1 MKKTTRRKPSTP
13 ARPAASASAPA
24 SAAPGRLPTDP
35 EVSLKLAREFGLS
48 AHEYGRIEAI
58 LGRLPTYTELGI
70 FSVMWSEHC
79 SYKTSKPHLR
89 GFPTKGRRV
98 LQGPGENA
106 GVLDIG
112 GGWAT
117 AFKIESHNHP
127 SAIEP
132 YQGAATGVGGI
143 LRDVFTMGARPI
155 ANLNSLRFG
164 PLSDP
169 HVRRLVKG
177 VVAGIGGYGNC
188 VGIPTVGGE
197 VVFDPVY
204 RDNCL
209 VNAFALG
216 VLPHKRLI
224 TGKASGLGNPVMYI
238 GSTTGRDGIHGATF
252 ASVDLDA
259 EAGERRSAVQVGD
272 PFMEK
277 LLLEATLELI
287 ESGHLVGIQD
297 MGAAGMTS
305 SSVEMAFRGGAG
317 IDVDVDKVPR
327 RESGMVPY
335 EVMLSESQE
344 RMLLVA
350 KRGRE
355 KKVEAILNKWG
366 LHASVV
372 GRVTDSGRHRV
383 YERGVLVSDLPI
395 AALADDHHP
404 DFPLVRRPMKRPAYL
419 AKAASLK
426 DSEVP
431 LPGDLGGVLL
441 ALLASPSIADKG
453 WVFGQYDHQVRTN
466 TLLKPGSDAAVIRVK
481 ENGKGLAMAVDG
493 NGRYCWLGPRE
504 GGRLAVAEACRN
516 VAVSG
521 ATPIGLSDCLN
532 FGNPEDPAIMWQFA
546 EVVKGMAEAARA
558 LGVPVISGN
567 VSLYNQGP
575 LGAIDPTPIV
585 AAVGLLEPVAGRLRP
600 VPQWF
605 QGLGDRVYLAGT
617 TRPELGASEYLQ
629 VVHGL
634 KRGLPPRLD
643 LAAEAR
649 LQKFCVLAASK
660 QLLRSAHD
668 LSDGGLA
675 VAAAESCISG
685 LRHGAEPVGATL
697 ELRARGR
704 ADALLFGES
713 ASRVLFSAAPGK
725 AAALEALARAQGVPL
740 AELGT
745 TGGRSLRLSCP
756 GGGIDQD
763 LQPLQDAWL
772 NAFKGLDEI

>member
-1 MKKTTRRKPSTP
+1 MKTNFSRALQAHPS
-13 ARPAASASAPA
+13 
-24 SAAPGRLPTDP
+24 DP
-35 EVSLKLAREFGLS
+35 EVSLKLAREYGLS
-48 AHEYGRIEAI
+48 ADEFGRIGAI
-58 LGRLPTYTELGI
+58 LGRRPNHTELGI

-79 SYKTSKPHLR
+79 SYKTSKPHLK

-98 LQGPGENA
+98 LLGPGENA

-155 ANLNSLRFG
+155 ACMNSLRFG
-164 PLSDP
+164 DPKDP
-169 HVRRLVKG
+169 HVRRLIQG

-188 VGIPTVGGE
+188 VGVPTVGGE
-197 VVFDPVY
+197 AVFDPVY

-238 GSTTGRDGIHGATF
+238 GATTGRDGIHGATF
-252 ASVDLDA
+252 ASGDLDSA
-259 EAGERRSAVQVGD
+259 ASEKRSAVQVGD

-317 IDVDVDKVPR
+317 IDVYVDKVPR

-350 KRGRE
+350 KKGCER
-355 KKVEAILNKWG
+355 KVEAILNKWG
-366 LHASVV
+366 LEASVV

-383 YERGVLVSDLPI
+383 YENGRLVSDLPV

-404 DFPLVRRPMKRPAYL
+404 DFPLVHRPMKRPAYL
-419 AKAASLK
+419 DREAKLDLKSVKVPRDLNASL
-426 DSEVP
+426 
-431 LPGDLGGVLL
+431 LR
-441 ALLASPSIADKG
+441 LLASPSLADKQ
-453 WVFGQYDHQVRTN
+453 WIFGQYDHQVRTN
-466 TLLKPGSDAAVIRVK
+466 TLLKPGSDAAVIRIK

-493 NGRYCWLGPRE
+493 NGRYCRLGPRE

-521 ATPIGLSDCLN
+521 AEPIGLSDCLN
-532 FGNPEDPAIMWQFA
+532 FGNPEDPGIMWQFA

-558 LGVPVISGN
+558 LKVPVISGN

-575 LGAIDPTPIV
+575 KGAIDPTPIV
-585 AAVGLLEPVAGRLRP
+585 AAVGLLEPVRGELRP
-600 VPQWF
+600 VAQWF
-605 QGLGDRVYLAGT
+605 QGAGDRVYLAGA
-617 TRPELGASEYLQ
+617 TREELGASEYLQ
-629 VVHGL
+629 VIHGL
-634 KRGLPPRLD
+634 KKGPPPRLD
-643 LAAEAR
+643 LQAEAR
-649 LQKFCVLAASK
+649 LQKFCVRAARK
-660 QLLRSAHD
+660 GLVRSAHD

-675 VAAAESCISG
+675 VAAAECCITG
-685 LRHGAEPVGATL
+685 ERHGHAAVGAVL
-697 ELRARGR
+697 EFKAKGR

-713 ASRVLFSAAPGK
+713 ASRALFSVAPAK
-725 AAALEALARAQGVPL
+725 AKAFEALAKAAGQPL
-740 AELGT
+740 KRLGS
-745 TGGRSLRLSCP
+745 TGGP
-756 GGGIDQD
+756 D
-763 LQPLQDAWL
+763 LQLSLGAGARIRLGLDQIKRAYL
-772 NAFKGLDEI
+772 NAFKGLDET

>member
-1 MKKTTRRKPSTP
+1 MKKTKKTSPRKPALSRGRKPLP
-13 ARPAASASAPA
+13 APVERAGDPEVTAKLAASYGLNAVEYKKVLGIM
-24 SAAPGRLPTDP
+24 GRLPT
-35 EVSLKLAREFGLS
+35 
-48 AHEYGRIEAI
+48 H
-58 LGRLPTYTELGI
+58 TELGI

-79 SYKTSKPHLR
+79 SYKTSKPHLK
-89 GFPTKGRRV
+89 GFPTKGKRV
-98 LQGPGENA
+98 MQGPGENA

-127 SAIEP
+127 SAVEP

-164 PLSDP
+164 PLKDP
-169 HVRRLVKG
+169 HVQRLVKG

-197 VVFDPVY
+197 VVFDPCY

-224 TGKASGLGNPVMYI
+224 KGKASGVGNPVMYI

-252 ASVDLDA
+252 ASVDLSS
-259 EAGERRSAVQVGD
+259 ETEEKRSAVQVGD

-317 IDVDVDKVPR
+317 IDVHVDKVPR

-344 RMLLVA
+344 RMLLVC
-350 KRGRE
+350 KKGRE
-355 KKVEAILNKWG
+355 KYVERILEKWG

-372 GRVTDSGRHRV
+372 GQVTNSGRHRI
-383 YERGVLVSDLPI
+383 YDQGVLVSDLPI
-395 AALADDHHP
+395 EPLADDHHP
-404 DFPLVRRPMKRPAYL
+404 DFPLYHRPMAKPAYL
-419 AKAASLK
+419 KQSAKLSLK
-426 DSEVP
+426 SLKQP
-431 LPGDLGGVLL
+431 KDLGKVLL
-441 ALLASPSIADKG
+441 KLLASPSLADKQ
-453 WVFGQYDHQVRTN
+453 WVFRQYDHQVRTN
-466 TLLKPGSDAAVIRVK
+466 TLVKPGSDAAVVRVK

-493 NGRYCWLGPRE
+493 NGRYCYLSPRE
-504 GGRLAVAEACRN
+504 GGRLVVAEACRN

-521 ATPIGLSDCLN
+521 AEPIGLSDCLN
-532 FGNPEDPAIMWQFA
+532 FGNPEKPEIMWQFS

-575 LGAIDPTPIV
+575 
-585 AAVGLLEPVAGRLRP
+585 
-600 VPQWF
+600 
-605 QGLGDRVYLAGT
+605 
-617 TRPELGASEYLQ
+617 S
-629 VVHGL
+629 
-634 KRGLPPRLD
+634 
-643 LAAEAR
+643 
-649 LQKFCVLAASK
+649 
-660 QLLRSAHD
+660 
-668 LSDGGLA
+668 
-675 VAAAESCISG
+675 
-685 LRHGAEPVGATL
+685 
-697 ELRARGR
+697 
-704 ADALLFGES
+704 
-713 ASRVLFSAAPGK
+713 
-725 AAALEALARAQGVPL
+725 
-740 AELGT
+740 
-745 TGGRSLRLSCP
+745 
-756 GGGIDQD
+756 
-763 LQPLQDAWL
+763 
-772 NAFKGLDEI
+772 

>member
-1 MKKTTRRKPSTP
+1 MKKTPKDLKPRPRPGDPEVTP
-13 ARPAASASAPA
+13 KLAASYGLNAVEYKKVLGIM
-24 SAAPGRLPTDP
+24 GRLPT
-35 EVSLKLAREFGLS
+35 
-48 AHEYGRIEAI
+48 H
-58 LGRLPTYTELGI
+58 TELGI

-79 SYKTSKPHLR
+79 SYKTSKPHLK
-89 GFPTKGRRV
+89 GFPTKGKRV
-98 LQGPGENA
+98 MQGPGENA

-127 SAIEP
+127 SAVEP

-164 PLSDP
+164 PLKDP
-169 HVRRLVKG
+169 HVQRLVKG

-197 VVFDPVY
+197 VVFDPCY

-224 TGKASGLGNPVMYI
+224 KGKASGVGNPVMYI

-252 ASVDLDA
+252 ASVDLSS
-259 EAGERRSAVQVGD
+259 ETEEKRSAVQVGD

-317 IDVDVDKVPR
+317 IDVHVDKVPR

-344 RMLLVA
+344 RMLLVC
-350 KRGRE
+350 KKGRE
-355 KKVEAILNKWG
+355 KYVERILGKWG

-372 GRVTDSGRHRV
+372 GQVTNSGRHRI
-383 YERGVLVSDLPI
+383 YDQGVLVSDLPI
-395 AALADDHHP
+395 EALADDHHP
-404 DFPLVRRPMKRPAYL
+404 DFPLYHRPMAKPAYL
-419 AKAASLK
+419 KKTAKLSLK
-426 DSEVP
+426 SLKAP
-431 LPGDLGGVLL
+431 KDLGAVLL
-441 ALLASPSIADKG
+441 KLLASPSLADKQ
-453 WVFGQYDHQVRTN
+453 WVFRQYDHQVRTN
-466 TLLKPGSDAAVIRVK
+466 TLVKPGSDAAVVRVK

-493 NGRYCWLGPRE
+493 NGRYCYLSPRE
-504 GGRLAVAEACRN
+504 GGRLVVAEACRN

-521 ATPIGLSDCLN
+521 AEPIGLSDCLN
-532 FGNPEDPAIMWQFA
+532 FGNPEKPEIMWQFS

-575 LGAIDPTPIV
+575 SGAIDPTPVV
-585 AAVGLLEPVAGRLRP
+585 AAVGLLEPVQGKLRP

-605 QGLGDRVYLAGT
+605 QAEGDLVYLAGS
-617 TRPELGASEYLQ
+617 TREEVGGSEYLQ

-634 KRGLPPRLD
+634 KKGLPPKLD
-643 LAAEAR
+643 LKAEAR
-649 LQKFCVLAASK
+649 LQKLCVQLARK
-660 QLLRSAHD
+660 GIVRSAHD

-685 LRHGAEPVGATL
+685 RRHGAGPLGASL
-697 ELRARGR
+697 SLKAKGR
-704 ADALLFGES
+704 PDALLFGES
-713 ASRVLFSAAPGK
+713 ASRVLFSVAPGQAKKLEAAAK
-725 AAALEALARAQGVPL
+725 AAGVPL
-740 AELGT
+740 QALGAVGGSRLTLDCNGQSLNLGVAELEH
-745 TGGRSLRLSCP
+745 
-756 GGGIDQD
+756 
-763 LQPLQDAWL
+763 
-772 NAFKGLDEI
+772 AFTHAFDVLDKS